1 MFMWDLATLG
11 IYKFVWTY
19 QTFGGFNKDKTQTD
33 KSIYEIPSAKT
44 VIVLLLIPI
53 VNIVWL
59 YILNLKYFP
68 QIINEY
74 EKKLGIAETDYSL
87 FAMLGILPVINI
99 FLDYLFIQQRI
110 NRIVKKQ
117 IAANTYGET
126 II

>member
-19 QTFGGFNKDKTQTD
+19 QTFSGFNKNKIQTD
-33 KSIYEIPSAKT
+33 KSICEIPSAKM

-53 VNIVWL
+53 VNIIWL
-59 YILNLKYFP
+59 YILNLKCFP

-74 EKKLGIAETDYSL
+74 EKKVGITETDYSL

>member
-1 MFMWDLATLG
+1 MNM
-11 IYKFVWTY
+11 
-19 QTFGGFNKDKTQTD
+19 
-33 KSIYEIPSAKT
+33 
-44 VIVLLLIPI
+44 
-53 VNIVWL
+53 
-59 YILNLKYFP
+59 
-68 QIINEY
+68 
-74 EKKLGIAETDYSL
+74 KKLGIAETDYSL